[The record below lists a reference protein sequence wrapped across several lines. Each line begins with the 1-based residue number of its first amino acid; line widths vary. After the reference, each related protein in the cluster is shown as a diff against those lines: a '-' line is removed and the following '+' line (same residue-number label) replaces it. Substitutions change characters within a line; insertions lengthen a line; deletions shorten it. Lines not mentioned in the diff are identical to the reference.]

1 MNKIKDKR
9 FIYLLMASIFIV
21 GCATQQRNVS
31 IVGEIK
37 ENYYIH
43 PSGFFRVKID
53 NQDNISDS
61 QGNVIFTHYFAGIF
75 AGWQEIAYVN
85 PELHNEKSPNE
96 VIEFLVSEMTAAS
109 YKGKERTPSF
119 LLKDERD
126 AFGVR
131 TTYAKVLFPELPG
144 TGFVTFTGEVAKN
157 ADGIG
162 HFQIVPIES
171 YQLQQRNLPI
181 RYLYISSLF
190 AESPILGDDEGL
202 KNHESF
208 LKRIEFWGD

>member
-21 GCATQQRNVS
+21 GCATQQKS
-31 IVGEIK
+31 TSLVGEIK

-43 PSGFFRVKID
+43 PTGIFRVKID
-53 NQDNISDS
+53 NQANISDS
-61 QGNVIFTHYFAGIF
+61 QANVLFTYYFAGTI
-75 AGWQEIAYVN
+75 AGWQEITFVN
-85 PELHNEKSPNE
+85 PESTIDKSANEIIELYINE
-96 VIEFLVSEMTAAS
+96 IATNS
-109 YKGKERTPSF
+109 YKGKEKTPSF

-131 TTYAKVLFPELPG
+131 TTYAKVLFPELSG

-162 HFQIVPIES
+162 HFHIVPIES
-171 YQLQQRNLPI
+171 YQLQRRNFPI
-181 RYLYISSLF
+181 RYLSVSSLF